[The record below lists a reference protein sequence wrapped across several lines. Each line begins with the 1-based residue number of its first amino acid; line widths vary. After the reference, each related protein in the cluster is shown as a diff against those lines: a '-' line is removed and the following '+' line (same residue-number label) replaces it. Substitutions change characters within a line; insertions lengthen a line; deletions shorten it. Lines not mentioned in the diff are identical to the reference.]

1 MNVLNSTALYKDSSN
16 GTLYVYL
23 TIKKKKNKLKKNGED
38 RGWMVRT
45 MSASL
50 RETDGTS
57 QKGKSFL
64 LPRHKANQEL
74 KRNPALAAGGGK

>member
-1 MNVLNSTALYKDSSN
+1 MVHFKDSSN

-23 TIKKKKNKLKKNGED
+23 TIKKKKLKKNGED
-38 RGWMVRT
+38 RGWRVRT

-74 KRNPALAAGGGK
+74 KRNPALTTGGGK